1 MCSIARFW
9 PRRRPWHRSASGS
22 TGCGETSRI
31 PFLFCRAIFSML
43 WCRPRRCGPVV
54 AVTVAIF
61 FLFPPFLRTNLR
73 PGVRDENELGR
84 GMGMKT
90 GRAAHMMKGCHKCL
104 SSRKYGGNDQPISNV
119 QSYVY
124 LRRQWRRRCRCC
136 QFCFRWRRHAD
147 GVPGRRAK
155 LLGNWLEKAVAK
167 YKFPRDWGF

>member
-54 AVTVAIF
+54 AVTVAF
-61 FLFPPFLRTNLR
+61 FFVPPLFFAQICAQGWGTRTSSAGRWAWKQTGQHTWWKDVTNVYPPGN
-73 PGVRDENELGR
+73 
-84 GMGMKT
+84 M
-90 GRAAHMMKGCHKCL
+90 AAT
-104 SSRKYGGNDQPISNV
+104 ISNV
-119 QSYVY
+119 QNYVY

>member
-54 AVTVAIF
+54 AVTVAF

-84 GMGMKT
+84 EMGMKT
-90 GRAAHMMKGCHKCL
+90 DRAAHMMKGCHKCL
-104 SSRKYGGNDQPISNV
+104 SSRKYGGNDQQRAKLRLFTTPMTQKMQMLPILLPV
-119 QSYVY
+119 TATC
-124 LRRQWRRRCRCC
+124 RR
-136 QFCFRWRRHAD
+136 
-147 GVPGRRAK
+147 VPGRRAK